1 LGTKGEAEK
10 MAPSS
15 NHATT
20 YDLTQYPISVGMQSM
35 AGGLCYPLPP
45 GKAQIDSTLAVGLF
59 FFFFTFTNN
68 PVSILRNGEKKRE
81 VKEAHCSGMW
91 L

>member
-1 LGTKGEAEK
+1 MRLQSGACAFWLVLFTVIFTEGEAEK

-35 AGGLCYPLPP
+35 AGGLCYPLPL
-45 GKAQIDSTLAVGLF
+45 GKVQIDISRAEWLF
-59 FFFFTFTNN
+59 FF
-68 PVSILRNGEKKRE
+68 NGQP
-81 VKEAHCSGMW
+81 
-91 L
+91 

>member
-59 FFFFTFTNN
+59 FFYLYEQ
-68 PVSILRNGEKKRE
+68 PGIHPEKWGKEKGRKRG
-81 VKEAHCSGMW
+81 AHCSGMW